1 MVRLLHSQHSNA
13 KCFRDFSTLGLA
25 SIDRVE
31 ITMQSVYDPSV
42 STNTYVPRMMIC
54 NDFNSGATGTSTQAI
69 SEHADA
75 KALMSTYNKWNVKPK
90 YQRVIF
96 YNAVTRHT
104 NPPQGLSIQIL
115 QFLTMEPT
123 LEFLIPVP
131 LLEEI
136 YSLALSFFLRAKNVK

>member
-1 MVRLLHSQHSNA
+1 
-13 KCFRDFSTLGLA
+13 
-25 SIDRVE
+25 
-31 ITMQSVYDPSV
+31 MQSVYDPSV

-96 YNAVTRHT
+96 YNAVTLHT

-136 YSLALSFFLRAKNVK
+136 YSLALSFSFVPKM